1 MNELSLVLQK
11 EQEIKEKIE
20 TAQKEADLA
29 LQKRKAQL
37 EKKLEEVSL
46 PSNEA
51 DQLKIAKERKF
62 QAIEVVFQEKT
73 QKGLDDLLKIKKNKL
88 TEAVDCLKEKILC
101 SK

>member
-29 LQKRKAQL
+29 LQQKKAQL
-37 EKKLEEVSL
+37 DKKLEGVSLANSEAEQINLAKEKKLKS
-46 PSNEA
+46 
-51 DQLKIAKERKF
+51 
-62 QAIEVVFQEKT
+62 IEQEFQEKT
-73 QKGLDDLLKIKKNKL
+73 QKGLGDLLKIKKSKSV
-88 TEAVDCLKEKILC
+88 EAVDYLKERILC